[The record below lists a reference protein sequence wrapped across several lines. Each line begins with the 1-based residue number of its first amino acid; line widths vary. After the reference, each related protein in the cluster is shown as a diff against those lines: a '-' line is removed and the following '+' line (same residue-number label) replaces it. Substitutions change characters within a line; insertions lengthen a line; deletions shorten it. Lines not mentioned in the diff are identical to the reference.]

1 MGYRSDVAYVIK
13 FDDIQTRDAYVTLM
27 LGNDNPHVRQAI
39 TECDY
44 DNERDPVITFKYED
58 VKWYDTYDDV
68 QAHTF
73 IFRNAHELRMGS
85 YRFLGVG
92 EDGAEDFDEETLHDG
107 HELYDYIYAR
117 HILETSF

>member
-27 LGNDNPHVRQAI
+27 LGNDNPQVRIAI
-39 TECDY
+39 GECSHD
-44 DNERDPVITFKYED
+44 DERDPVITFRCEG

-73 IFRNAHELRMGS
+73 IYRNAHELGMGS
-85 YRFLGVG
+85 YRFLALG
-92 EDGAEDFDEETLHDG
+92 EDGAEDFAEELNNDAHD
-107 HELYDYIYAR
+107 LYEYIYAV
-117 HILETSF
+117 HSLHTEF

>member
-27 LGNDNPHVRQAI
+27 LAHNNPHVRQAI

-44 DNERDPVITFKYED
+44 DNGHDPVITFKCD
-58 VKWYDTYDDV
+58 GVKWYDTFDDV

-73 IFRNAHELRMGS
+73 IYRNAHDLRMGS
-85 YRFLGVG
+85 YRFLALG
-92 EDGAEDFDEETLHDG
+92 EDGAEDFDEELNNDAHN
-107 HELYDYIYAR
+107 LYDYIYAV
-117 HILETSF
+117 HSLHTDF